1 MIDGLRRF
9 VREDVAPAFAPW
21 VASRAIVVVGI
32 LLARDLLDH
41 LRADPR
47 PVAAAQ
53 GLFAWD
59 AAYYRD
65 VAQGGYDAVAHAG
78 LRFFPLLPLIARA
91 VAAPIGG
98 RVGPVIIVIVWLA
111 ALAYGALLHRF
122 VLGETGDRGLARRS
136 VWIGFLAPPALCLV
150 LGYAEALLAV
160 AAVGAFLAARRG
172 HWWWAA
178 AAAYAAALARPTGVL
193 LALPLAVEA
202 FLALRRGS
210 TEGRSIL
217 GMATAVV
224 APALGLLT
232 FLGWSSAAG
241 NGFLEPLRIQSSARL
256 RGGTV
261 PPWTSLHGAL
271 DALGSGDRLGSGL
284 HLVWAIVVIVCVV
297 AAARRLPVSCTVWA
311 AASVLVALCAPN
323 LDSFERYALV
333 TFPVVV
339 GAGVLTARP
348 RDLFPAVTALAGAG
362 LLGAT
367 VLAAIG
373 RLVP

>member
-1 MIDGLRRF
+1 M
-9 VREDVAPAFAPW
+9 
-21 VASRAIVVVGI
+21 
-32 LLARDLLDH
+32 
-41 LRADPR
+41 
-47 PVAAAQ
+47 
-53 GLFAWD
+53 LF
-59 AAYYRD
+59 
-65 VAQGGYDAVAHAG
+65 
-78 LRFFPLLPLIARA
+78 
-91 VAAPIGG
+91 
-98 RVGPVIIVIVWLA
+98 
-111 ALAYGALLHRF
+111 
-122 VLGETGDRGLARRS
+122 RS
-136 VWIGFLAPPALCLV
+136 
-150 LGYAEALLAV
+150 
-160 AAVGAFLAARRG
+160 
-172 HWWWAA
+172 
-178 AAAYAAALARPTGVL
+178 
-193 LALPLAVEA
+193 
-202 FLALRRGS
+202 ALRRGS

-367 VLAAIG
+367 VLAAMG